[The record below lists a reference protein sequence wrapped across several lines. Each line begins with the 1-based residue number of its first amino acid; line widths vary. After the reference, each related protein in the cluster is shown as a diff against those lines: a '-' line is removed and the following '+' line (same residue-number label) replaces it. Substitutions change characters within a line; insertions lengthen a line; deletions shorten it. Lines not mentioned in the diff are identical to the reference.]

1 MSLCSFLFIF
11 ENQYSQNKKK
21 MSKFFENFTKSH
33 KIAFWICLGLSTAML
48 VSSFILPP
56 TGKIDPS
63 VLRAVGEI
71 FAFAVL
77 YVVIEAL
84 NRGTDVTLHKGDV
97 DITLNNPDKVE
108 DEK

>member
-1 MSLCSFLFIF
+1 
-11 ENQYSQNKKK
+11 
-21 MSKFFENFTKSH
+21 MSKFFLYFTKSH
-33 KIAFWICLGLSTAML
+33 KIAFWICLAISTALL
-48 VSSFILPP
+48 VASFLLPP

-63 VLRAVGEI
+63 VLRGVGEI

-84 NRGTDVTLHKGDV
+84 NRGTDVTLQKGDV
-97 DITLNNPDKVE
+97 NLHLNNPDKVD